1 MKKIFQ
7 FIKGIIKGI
16 LGNLDYV
23 AAFVLGAAAYKF
35 APEQLE
41 SIYNAIITFD
51 YGTAFESIK
60 DGAISLYEGGKSLVE
75 QAIAY
80 FKGDEMPMEM
90 PMEMPAEMPADMPV
104 ESNN

>member
-41 SIYNAIITFD
+41 SIYNAIMTFD
-51 YGTAFESIK
+51 YGMAFDAIK
-60 DGAISLYEGGKSLVE
+60 EGAMDLYQGAKSLVE

-80 FKGDEMPMEM
+80 FKGDEMPMD
-90 PMEMPAEMPADMPV
+90 MPAEMPADMPA

>member
-7 FIKGIIKGI
+7 FFGAIIKGI
-16 LGNLDYV
+16 LNNLDYLG
-23 AAFVLGAAAYKF
+23 AFILGAAAYKF

-41 SIYNAIITFD
+41 MIKMAIVDFD
-51 YGTAFESIK
+51 YGMAFESIK

-90 PMEMPAEMPADMPV
+90 PMEMPAEMPA